1 MFFLRKT
8 NETIWKLPFQREP
21 TLSTNPLFLSKVF
34 MNPLLCPNS
43 KNEIPPLIL
52 GKERKISICLFTY
65 AITVY
70 KFDWDLKFSI
80 SEILLMKRYS
90 DLTWKKNI
98 LQQRFCTSDTV
109 IFSWFNL
116 LTLSHCSFLRSPCD
130 ANLDVRD
137 HCFKT
142 SCIHIFIA

>member
-1 MFFLRKT
+1 MKQFGNSPFKE
-8 NETIWKLPFQREP
+8 NLPFQLTPYFCAKFSWTPFFVQIPKTRYP
-21 TLSTNPLFLSKVF
+21 P
-34 MNPLLCPNS
+34 PPP
-43 KNEIPPLIL
+43 PPLIL

-90 DLTWKKNI
+90 DLTWKKSI

-116 LTLSHCSFLRSPCD
+116 LALSHCSSLRSPCD